1 MDFRFYLSLFLRRF
15 HWFLIVASLCA
26 AVGLTLARVLPTV
39 YIAAATL
46 VVESGQI
53 PDNMAASTVR
63 TQATEQLDIIQQ
75 RILTRDT
82 LVDMAN
88 RLKIYAALPGQVAT
102 QMDADQ
108 LVTDMRKRIKIVTT
122 GGVVP
127 RGPAQAT
134 LVDVSFEA
142 PTANLAAAVTN
153 DVVTLILKTEVE
165 MRTGA
170 ARQTLDFFE
179 QDATRLDK
187 DLSERGAAIL
197 KFKEANKDTLPD
209 SLVFRRTQL
218 TAAQT
223 QLQAVNQAG
232 ANLQDKRDRQ
242 VRLHGAAG
250 GADAAPGVPLTP
262 EATQL
267 RALQDQLT
275 AQQVVLSPDNP
286 KVKLVQTQIAALKQV
301 VETQTSAGQ
310 VDAHG
315 KVMSAYDVEL
325 ADMDSQMAR
334 LSQQKTQITDAIT
347 ALQTTIDA
355 TPGNAIT
362 LDVMQRDYDNAR
374 AQYDQAVANRARAVT
389 GDTIES
395 MSKGQRISV
404 IEQAVAPVDP
414 ARPNRKLIAFG
425 GVGAGLALG
434 LALVALIELLHAG
447 IRRPAEITAK
457 LGIAVFATLP
467 YLKSPSEIRWRRLRQ
482 IVIVLLVL
490 GAVAGVLWA
499 VNTYY
504 MPLDLLMDQ
513 VVRRFSLAVGPRP
526 QVAGQVAGP
535 LIWPLA

>member
-46 VVESGQI
+46 VVESEQI

-134 LVDVSFEA
+134 LVAVSFEA
-142 PTANLAAAVTN
+142 PTADLAAAVTN
-153 DVVTLILKTEVE
+153 DVVTLILKTDVE

-209 SLVFRRTQL
+209 SLTYRRGQM

-223 QLQAVNQAG
+223 QLQTLDQAK
-232 ANLQDKRDRQ
+232 ADLQDKRDRQ
-242 VRLHGAAG
+242 VRLHGATDATPV
-250 GADAAPGVPLTP
+250 ADLTP
-262 EATQL
+262 QAKQL
-267 RALQDQLT
+267 RGLQDQLT
-275 AQQVVLSPDNP
+275 AQATVLSPDNP
-286 KVKLVQTQIAALKQV
+286 KMKLLQAQVDALKSV
-301 VETQTSAGQ
+301 VEAQSSAGQ
-310 VDAHG
+310 VNAQG
-315 KVMSAYDVEL
+315 KTMSAYDVEL
-325 ADMDSQMAR
+325 ADMDAQMVR
-334 LSQQKTQITDAIT
+334 LDQQKAQITDAIT

-467 YLKSPSEIRWRRLRQ
+467 YLKSPSEIRWRRMRQ

-513 VVRRFSLAVGPRP
+513 VVKRFSLA
-526 QVAGQVAGP
+526 AGQIVRVG
-535 LIWPLA
+535 